1 MEIAAGP
8 GRRPA
13 PAAGRAG
20 VSSTTVSKPSI
31 FSRTSGRV
39 RPRAE
44 DLAARSLDLR
54 ALYRPCPATRSAAR
68 SSTRCNVGATDRLD
82 FTVISVGPRLTN
94 QISGSPRWSPRGST
108 PGCCDSGLPWLAVGC
123 LVLRWVSGRG
133 RPGRRLHEIGAWPA
147 IFRSSSI
154 TNCGSAGCSRSAST
168 GPLLSSGGRQ
178 VFVPT
183 GGTRPHRSGTS
194 LSGARGRA
202 LDRRRFS
209 VLESGRPNRR

>member
-1 MEIAAGP
+1 MFFDRETSALSQTDDTRQRSSLAIMEIAAGP

-31 FSRTSGRV
+31 FSRSSGRV

-44 DLAARSLDLR
+44 DLAARSLDRR
-54 ALYRPCPATRSAAR
+54 ALYRPCPATRSAGR

-108 PGCCDSGLPWLAVGC
+108 PGCCDSGLPGSPSA
-123 LVLRWVSGRG
+123 
-133 RPGRRLHEIGAWPA
+133 AW
-147 IFRSSSI
+147 S
-154 TNCGSAGCSRSAST
+154 CGG
-168 GPLLSSGGRQ
+168 
-178 VFVPT
+178 
-183 GGTRPHRSGTS
+183 
-194 LSGARGRA
+194 
-202 LDRRRFS
+202 
-209 VLESGRPNRR
+209 